1 MSMNNFFFAN
11 KIGPVLVIINHKV
24 NEILCD
30 LLNPKDVVKKI
41 IFTLQNINLTNDIAQ
56 SVYNYIKKNFS
67 LENFKLN
74 IKIYESLV

>member
-1 MSMNNFFFAN
+1 MNNFFFAN

>member
-1 MSMNNFFFAN
+1 MFE
-11 KIGPVLVIINHKV
+11 IINHKV

-74 IKIYESLV
+74 IKMYELLV